1 MTGRIPI
8 SRVAVILTAI
18 LLLSGCATLAVI
30 GGVRKAPIAIHLVSA
45 LPAEV
50 GAETSNLVALLNAA
64 VADSAWPGGVL
75 LAARDGKNF
84 LHEAFG
90 YHTYARQRPTTQGD
104 IFDLASVTKVVA
116 TTSAV
121 MRLVDSG
128 HIRLDDKVVSY
139 LPKFRGPDREQT
151 RLKSSVTIRH
161 LLTHTSGLPP
171 FRLFYRISGTV
182 ENRLDSVYATPLD
195 TLPET
200 RYNYSDIGLI
210 LLGKLVESV
219 NGQALDSFVDRTVLR
234 PQGMKS
240 SCFRPPASLMERIVP
255 TEVDAEG
262 RAGVIRGTVHDGNA
276 FSLGGVAGHA
286 GLFSTVADLAVF
298 SQMMLNKGV
307 YRDSLIFQPE
317 TVELFTRRANL
328 IPGSSRCLGWDSPA
342 GEASAG
348 IYASSSSFGHT
359 GYTGTSLWIDPD
371 SQLIV
376 ILLTN
381 AVHPNREWKYPKYF
395 DWRQRIHSAVYECFP
410 HPRRNP
416 ELELL
421 ARWASGSQ

>member
-1 MTGRIPI
+1 MTGRTSI
-8 SRVAVILTAI
+8 SRVAIILAAI
-18 LLLSGCATLAVI
+18 LLFSGCATLADL
-30 GGVRKAPIAIHLVSA
+30 GGVRKAPIAVHLVSA

-50 GAETSNLVALLNAA
+50 GAETSNPVALLNVA

-75 LAARDGKNF
+75 LAARDGKIF
-84 LHEAFG
+84 IHEAFG
-90 YHTYARQRPTTQGD
+90 YHTYARQRPTTRDD

-171 FRLFYRISGTV
+171 FRLFFRISGTV

-210 LLGKLVESV
+210 LLGKLVEKV
-219 NGQALDSFVDRTVLR
+219 AGQSMDQFVQDSIFQRL
-234 PQGMKS
+234 GMNS
-240 SCFRPPASLMERIVP
+240 TCFKPPASLMERIVP

-262 RAGVIRGTVHDGNA
+262 REGVIRGTVHDGNA

-286 GLFSTVADLAVF
+286 GLFSTAADLAVF

-416 ELELL
+416 ELELK

>member
-1 MTGRIPI
+1 MTGRTLFN
-8 SRVAVILTAI
+8 RVVVSLAAI

-30 GGVRKAPIAIHLVSA
+30 GGARKAPIPVHLESA

-64 VADSAWPGGVL
+64 VEDSAWPGGIL
-75 LAARDGKNF
+75 LAARDGKIF
-84 LHEAFG
+84 IHEAFG
-90 YHTYARQRPTTQGD
+90 YHTYARQRPTARGD
-104 IFDLASVTKVVA
+104 VFDLASVTKVVA

-128 HIRLDDKVVSY
+128 HIRLADKVVSY
-139 LPKFRGPDREQT
+139 LPKFSGPDQQQT
-151 RLKSSVTIRH
+151 RLKEFVTVRH
-161 LLTHTSGLPP
+161 LLTHASGLPP
-171 FRLFYRISGTV
+171 FRPFYRISGSV

-200 RYNYSDIGLI
+200 RYSYSDIGLI

-219 NGQALDSFVDRTVLR
+219 TGQALDAFVDGAVFEPL
-234 PQGMKS
+234 GMNS
-240 SCFRPPASLMERIVP
+240 TCFKPPDSLIERIVP

-262 RAGVIRGTVHDGNA
+262 REGVIRGTVHDGNA

-286 GLFSTVADLAVF
+286 GLFSTAADLAVF
-298 SQMMLNKGV
+298 SQMMLNWGV

-317 TVELFTRRANL
+317 TVQLFTRRANL
-328 IPGSSRCLGWDSPA
+328 IKGSSRCLGWDSPA

-348 IYASSSSFGHT
+348 VYASSNSYGHT

-371 SQLIV
+371 SRLIV

-381 AVHPNREWKYPKYF
+381 AVHPNREWKDPKYF

-410 HPRRNP
+410 RPRRNP
-416 ELELL
+416 ELELK

>member
-1 MTGRIPI
+1 MTSKTSIGR
-8 SRVAVILTAI
+8 VVVILAAI
-18 LLLSGCATLAVI
+18 LLLSGCATLAII
-30 GGVRKAPIAIHLVSA
+30 GSIREAPSAVHLVSA

-75 LAARDGKNF
+75 LAARDGKIF
-84 LHEAFG
+84 IHEAFG
-90 YHTYARQRPTTQGD
+90 YHTYARQRPTARDD
-104 IFDLASVTKVVA
+104 IFDLASITKVVA

-139 LPKFRGPDREQT
+139 LPKFRGPEREQT

-171 FRLFYRISGTV
+171 FRLYYRIPGTV
-182 ENRLDSVYATPLD
+182 ENRLDSIYATPLD
-195 TLPET
+195 TPPET
-200 RYNYSDIGLI
+200 RYNYSDIDLI
-210 LLGKLVESV
+210 LLGRLVERLT
-219 NGQALDSFVDRTVLR
+219 GQALDAYVDSAVFGPL
-234 PQGMKS
+234 GMNS
-240 SCFRPPASLMERIVP
+240 TCFKPPASLMKRIVP

-262 RAGVIRGTVHDGNA
+262 REGVIHGTVHDGNA

-286 GLFSTVADLAVF
+286 GLFSTAADLAVF
-298 SQMMLNKGV
+298 SQMMLNKGI

-317 TVELFTRRANL
+317 TVELFTRRAGL
-328 IPGSSRCLGWDSPA
+328 VPGSSRCLGWDSPA
-342 GEASAG
+342 DEATAG
-348 IYASSSSFGHT
+348 IYASANSFGHN

-371 SQLIV
+371 NQIFV

-381 AVHPNREWKYPKYF
+381 AVHPYREWKYPKYF
-395 DWRQRIHSAVYECFP
+395 DWRQRIHSAVYECFSNP
-410 HPRRNP
+410 VANPDLKLRERWVSGPR
-416 ELELL
+416 
-421 ARWASGSQ
+421 